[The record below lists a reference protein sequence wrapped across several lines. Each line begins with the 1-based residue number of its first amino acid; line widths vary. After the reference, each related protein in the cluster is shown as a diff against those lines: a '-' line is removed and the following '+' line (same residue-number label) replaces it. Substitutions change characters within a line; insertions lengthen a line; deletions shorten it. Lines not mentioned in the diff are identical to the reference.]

1 MSGARIVVLACLLAA
16 GGYLA
21 ERRLDFTIGE
31 EGFLWYGVIQ
41 TAHGGV
47 PLRDFYSYD
56 PGRYY
61 WAAAWSPLAG
71 DGLLALRFATALFS
85 AAGLACGLLAA
96 RRAISNPWLL
106 AATGALL
113 LCWMVPRNKIFEPS
127 LALAAVW
134 CAVALLE

>member
-1 MSGARIVVLACLLAA
+1 MSAARIVALACLLAA
-16 GGYLA
+16 GAYLA

-71 DGLLALRFATALFS
+71 AGLLALRFATALFS
-85 AAGLACGLLAA
+85 APGLASGRLAPPPPLTNPFLLPA
-96 RRAISNPWLL
+96 
-106 AATGALL
+106 
-113 LCWMVPRNKIFEPS
+113 
-127 LALAAVW
+127 
-134 CAVALLE
+134 